1 MVAGAGVRVWRCDRA
16 KPQPEPASGPDRD
29 PGRADRRR
37 LRGRARA
44 EAAAR
49 GSDVST
55 RRDRRA
61 APRSLCVA
69 RDLDGARRTEPQP
82 SRLGRGGQRPRR
94 RVLRARRR
102 HHRAPTV
109 GRPRAV
115 RRARG
120 REGHA
125 RRRRGRDRSD
135 RAAARRC
142 EGRSA
147 RRRVR
152 RPDPGVRRA
161 REVRQRRAPSHD
173 SLRAM
178 TSPVP
183 DAVAAEARAF
193 IAKLEAM
200 LATQPSVHTL
210 PAELVRTARRAG
222 KGIFPPPVFLDDA
235 TWVLDGGAQRL
246 EAPAHVAI
254 GGESAGAHLAALVLL
269 RLRER
274 RGFFAA
280 NLVYGA
286 FALGM
291 TPSQRAWGERNLVL
305 SRPIIEYFA
314 TCFLPGT
321 TLEQRRAP
329 DISPLYADL
338 AGLSPALFTVGTL
351 DPLLDDS
358 LFMHAR
364 WQVAGNDS
372 TLRVWPHAIHG
383 FNGFDLELGRI
394 SDRDQFAFLSRYL
407 PTCSHR
413 PRSPSRAARGR

>member
-1 MVAGAGVRVWRCDRA
+1 MI
-16 KPQPEPASGPDRD
+16 
-29 PGRADRRR
+29 
-37 LRGRARA
+37 
-44 EAAAR
+44 
-49 GSDVST
+49 
-55 RRDRRA
+55 
-61 APRSLCVA
+61 
-69 RDLDGARRTEPQP
+69 
-82 SRLGRGGQRPRR
+82 
-94 RVLRARRR
+94 
-102 HHRAPTV
+102 
-109 GRPRAV
+109 
-115 RRARG
+115 
-120 REGHA
+120 
-125 RRRRGRDRSD
+125 
-135 RAAARRC
+135 
-142 EGRSA
+142 
-147 RRRVR
+147 
-152 RPDPGVRRA
+152 
-161 REVRQRRAPSHD
+161 
-173 SLRAM
+173 
-178 TSPVP
+178 SPVP

-193 IAKLEAM
+193 NAKLEAM

-235 TWVLDGGAQRL
+235 TWVDANGVRLRVVRPPGAARGVYLHIHGGGWTLGAADMQDLHLRDLARATGLVAASVEYRLGPEHPFPAGPDDCETAARWLLDGGAQRL

-286 FALGM
+286 FDLGM

-338 AGLSPALFTVGTL
+338 AGLPPALFTVGTL

-407 PTCSHR
+407 PT
-413 PRSPSRAARGR
+413 